1 MYKNNIL
8 FLFLLLV
15 LFLNNFHC
23 SSSSVWADSDDVI
36 ILTNKNFN
44 SKIKQYDVL
53 LVMFYV
59 KWCSHCRR
67 LHPEYEQA
75 GTKLI
80 DNIDFPIYIA
90 KLDCTDD
97 KEAQCSKRYNI
108 IGYPALRIYRYG
120 RFKDEELNYRNR
132 TTDEIVK
139 TMKALKKNSEQ
150 QNQIPYDS
158 GQTDGISDE
167 MFKATASTHRMWILM
182 GLFMILCRFI

>member
-1 MYKNNIL
+1 MCKNNLL

-23 SSSSVWADSDDVI
+23 SPSSIWTDSDDII

-44 SKIKQYDVL
+44 TKIKQYDVL

-59 KWCSHCRR
+59 KWCAYSRR
-67 LHPEYEQA
+67 LYPEYEQA

-80 DNIDFPIYIA
+80 QNIDYPIYIA

-97 KEAQCSKRYNI
+97 KEAQCSKRYNVK
-108 IGYPALRIYRYG
+108 GYPALRIYRYG
-120 RFKDEELNYRNR
+120 RFNDEELNYRNR

-139 TMKALKKNSEQ
+139 TMKTLKKNIEQ
-150 QNQIPYDS
+150 QNKISYDS
-158 GQTDGISDE
+158 GQTDGINDE
-167 MFKATASTHRMWILM
+167 IFKATASTHRMWIFM